1 MLSGLVCGGSGGVVT
16 RICRRSAAAD
26 IDAVVTL
33 PSIPF
38 LCAVYVGMSPSLNNT
53 DLRP

>member
-1 MLSGLVCGGSGGVVT
+1 MLSGLVCGGSGGVVM
-16 RICRRSAAAD
+16 ICRRSAAAD

-38 LCAVYVGMSPSLNNT
+38 LCAVCVGMSPSLNNT